1 MMKIAPILK
10 AMIGE
15 MLNSTQ
21 TKGKKWGH
29 SSLLR
34 IITLPIWMYEWD
46 WGEKEGCNILKFKA
60 DEF

>member
-21 TKGKKWGH
+21 TRRKNEDILLFFVLLLCLFECMNEIEGKK
-29 SSLLR
+29 R
-34 IITLPIWMYEWD
+34 VVI
-46 WGEKEGCNILKFKA
+46 F
-60 DEF
+60 